1 MKKVEYS
8 QIVRRKLKNLR
19 ARLTSE
25 FGAEVSRKSI
35 KQITDAARGLEDFE
49 EKGISVSSMYG
60 IECDYRYIYAGRN
73 YLFYRIESD
82 KIIIAEMF
90 DEREDFMY
98 KKLEDDRQNLC
109 EDPGA
114 EELCSSSSDTT
125 EELYSSSATDTCGG
139 GSSLVPTESR

>member
-60 IECDYRYIYAGRN
+60 IECDYRYIYADAIIC
-73 YLFYRIESD
+73 FIEL
-82 KIIIAEMF
+82 KAI
-90 DEREDFMY
+90 R
-98 KKLEDDRQNLC
+98 
-109 EDPGA
+109 
-114 EELCSSSSDTT
+114 
-125 EELYSSSATDTCGG
+125 
-139 GSSLVPTESR
+139 

>member
-8 QIVRRKLKNLR
+8 QIVRRKLKSLR
-19 ARLTSE
+19 ACLTSE
-25 FGAEVSRKSI
+25 FGTEVSRKSI

-49 EKGISVSSMYG
+49 ERGISVSSMCG

-82 KIIIAEMF
+82 KIIIVEMF

-98 KKLEDDRQNLC
+98 KLFDI
-109 EDPGA
+109 
-114 EELCSSSSDTT
+114 TT
-125 EELYSSSATDTCGG
+125 TTQE
-139 GSSLVPTESR
+139 SLDYWDE

>member
-49 EKGISVSSMYG
+49 ERGISVSSMYG

-98 KKLEDDRQNLC
+98 KLF
-109 EDPGA
+109 GVT
-114 EELCSSSSDTT
+114 STT
-125 EELYSSSATDTCGG
+125 EE
-139 GSSLVPTESR
+139 SLDYWDE

>member
-60 IECDYRYIYAGRN
+60 IECDYRYIYAGLN
-73 YLFYRIESD
+73 YLF
-82 KIIIAEMF
+82 
-90 DEREDFMY
+90 
-98 KKLEDDRQNLC
+98 
-109 EDPGA
+109 
-114 EELCSSSSDTT
+114 
-125 EELYSSSATDTCGG
+125 
-139 GSSLVPTESR
+139 